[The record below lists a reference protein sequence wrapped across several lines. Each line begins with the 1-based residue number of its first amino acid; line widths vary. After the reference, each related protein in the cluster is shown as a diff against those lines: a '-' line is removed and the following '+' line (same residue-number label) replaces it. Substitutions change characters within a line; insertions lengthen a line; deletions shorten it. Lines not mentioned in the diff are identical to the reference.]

1 MSEDKII
8 RLGELIEH
16 RLRKEKEIEYY
27 KQQLLDLQDKILNL
41 QKDVD
46 LTKLIIDIIQ
56 SEKVIDI
63 QQKVEE
69 AIPVIGVESGTSR
82 SK

>member
-27 KQQLLDLQDKILNL
+27 KQQLLDLQEKIFNL

-56 SEKVIDI
+56 SEKVVDI
-63 QQKVEE
+63 HDKVEK
-69 AIPVIGVESGTSR
+69 AIPVIGVDRGTSR

>member
-27 KQQLLDLQDKILNL
+27 KQQLLELQDKIFNL

-69 AIPVIGVESGTSR
+69 AIPVIGVDNGTRR

>member
-16 RLRKEKEIEYY
+16 RLRKEKEIEFY
-27 KQQLLDLQDKILNL
+27 KKQLLELQDKIFNL

-46 LTKLIIDIIQ
+46 LTKLIIDII
-56 SEKVIDI
+56 STDKVVDVKEKV
-63 QQKVEE
+63 EA
-69 AIPVIGVESGTSR
+69 AIPIIGDKSGQ
-82 SK
+82 

>member
-16 RLRKEKEIEYY
+16 RLRKEKEIEFY
-27 KQQLLDLQDKILNL
+27 KQQLLELQDKIFNL

-46 LTKLIIDIIQ
+46 LTKLIIDIVQ
-56 SEKVIDI
+56 SEKVIDK

-69 AIPVIGVESGTSR
+69 AIPVIGVDNGTPR

>member
-1 MSEDKII
+1 MVEDKII

-16 RLRKEKEIEYY
+16 RLRKEKEIEFY
-27 KQQLLDLQDKILNL
+27 KQQLLELQDKILNL

-56 SEKVIDI
+56 SEKVVDI

-69 AIPVIGVESGTSR
+69 AIPVIGVDNGTSR

>member
-27 KQQLLDLQDKILNL
+27 KQQLLELQDKIFNL

-56 SEKVIDI
+56 SEKVVDI
-63 QQKVEE
+63 HDKVEK
-69 AIPVIGVESGTSR
+69 AIPVIGVDNGTKR

>member
-27 KQQLLDLQDKILNL
+27 KQQLLELQDKILNL

-63 QQKVEE
+63 HQKVEE
-69 AIPVIGVESGTSR
+69 AIPVIGVDHGTKR

>member
-1 MSEDKII
+1 MSDDKII

-16 RLRKEKEIEYY
+16 RLKKEKEIEYY
-27 KQQLLDLQDKILNL
+27 KSQLLDLQEKIFNL

-46 LTKLIIDIIQ
+46 LTKLIIDIIRD
-56 SEKVIDI
+56 EKVIDI
-63 QQKVEE
+63 EEKVVK
-69 AIPVIGVESGTSR
+69 AIPILGGEDGIQR

>member
-27 KQQLLDLQDKILNL
+27 KQQLLELQDKIFNL

-56 SEKVIDI
+56 SERVVDI
-63 QQKVEE
+63 QEKVEK
-69 AIPVIGVESGTSR
+69 AIPVIGVDHGTKR

>member
-1 MSEDKII
+1 MQSTDAKII

-16 RLRKEKEIEYY
+16 KLRKEKELEYY
-27 KQQLLDLQDKILNL
+27 HKQLIELQDKILYL

-56 SEKVIDI
+56 SDKILDL
-63 QQKVEE
+63 QQKVED
-69 AIPVIGVESGTSR
+69 AIPIIGKNDER
-82 SK
+82 

>member
-16 RLRKEKEIEYY
+16 RLRKEKEIEFY
-27 KQQLLDLQDKILNL
+27 KKQLLELQDKIYNL

-46 LTKLIIDIIQ
+46 LTKLIIDII
-56 SEKVIDI
+56 STEKVVDVKE
-63 QQKVEE
+63 KVEA
-69 AIPVIGVESGTSR
+69 AIPIIGEKSGQ
-82 SK
+82 